1 MWFDYGFNGI
11 IIILLWLLPK
21 NELYSYKIFW
31 IFLSHWNRRIFFLI
45 PFFFF
50 YFIHSYKPFNN
61 PLSTII
67 KPTTIRSFIFH
78 WYQNT
83 NTLPF
88 FFLVLLISTHWIIF
102 VFCKK
107 EKTVPTTKTNNE
119 VGLYFS
125 FPCHCQYNWSCS
137 N

>member
-61 PLSTII
+61 PLSNII

-83 NTLPF
+83 NTLL

-125 FPCHCQYNWSCS
+125 FPCHCQYNWSFS

>member
-61 PLSTII
+61 PLSNII

-83 NTLPF
+83 NTLL